1 MARSSAAEV
10 VAFDAPVQA
19 TQAAPSPALRE
30 LPPLEPSRHGW
41 ATLAALAIATG
52 LAAVGL
58 GAWVMVS
65 ELRADPVA
73 SAPPAELDVLDVLA
87 DRRAERYPLRGS
99 VGRITLVVAENGRA
113 ALTLDGLG
121 VAPPGSRYAVW
132 VVPAGSAT
140 PSPAGAFDAITPV
153 VRLER
158 RVARGTLVAVT
169 LEQASGAER
178 PSRPLR
184 LVAVRG

>member
-19 TQAAPSPALRE
+19 TPGRVLEE
-30 LPPLEPSRHGW
+30 LPSLEPMRHGW
-41 ATLAALAIATG
+41 ATLAALAIVTG

-65 ELRADPVA
+65 ELGADPA
-73 SAPPAELDVLDVLA
+73 PSATPAELDVLAVLA
-87 DRRAERYPLRGS
+87 DRQAVRYPLRGS
-99 VGRITLVVAENGRA
+99 VGRIVLVVAEDGHA

-140 PSPAGAFDAITPV
+140 PIAAGGFDATTPV
-153 VRLER
+153 VALER
-158 RVARGTLVAVT
+158 RVAPGTLVAVT
-169 LEQASGAER
+169 LEHASGAER

-184 LVAVRG
+184 LTAVRE